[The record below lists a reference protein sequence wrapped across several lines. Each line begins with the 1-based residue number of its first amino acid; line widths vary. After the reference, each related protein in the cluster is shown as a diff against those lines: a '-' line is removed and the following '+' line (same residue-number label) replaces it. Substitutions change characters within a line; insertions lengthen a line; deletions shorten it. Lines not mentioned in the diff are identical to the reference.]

1 MKINYKDDKKR
12 SENFGIIP
20 NKIAYYYKEV
30 FNIEIVGLL
39 YKKNLNRK
47 INKEIKNNNCLEIV
61 GISTFDFFIL
71 IKDNNKKIFKYKLL
85 KTTYDNSEFRE
96 KENQHAGFFEKI
108 YFFVDRKL
116 CKYCKDKYFDKLDG
130 KEINNIIEK
139 NNKINEDYKRWLI
152 ENYG

>member
-1 MKINYKDDKKR
+1 MKRNYKDDKKR

-71 IKDNNKKIFKYKLL
+71 IKDNNKKITGISKKRNLNLLCTVRCLYCIRYYK
-85 KTTYDNSEFRE
+85 
-96 KENQHAGFFEKI
+96 
-108 YFFVDRKL
+108 
-116 CKYCKDKYFDKLDG
+116 
-130 KEINNIIEK
+130 
-139 NNKINEDYKRWLI
+139 
-152 ENYG
+152 